1 MLTVYIHFV
10 YWKWKERNR
19 DSGKSIPQK
28 KSHSVEIADYAF
40 RTTE

>member
-19 DSGKSIPQK
+19 DSGKSIPK
-28 KSHSVEIADYAF
+28 KKIA
-40 RTTE
+40 

>member
-10 YWKWKERNR
+10 YWKWKESNR
-19 DSGKSIPQK
+19 DSGKGIKK

>member
-19 DSGKSIPQK
+19 DSGKSIPK
-28 KSHSVEIADYAF
+28 KNRIA
-40 RTTE
+40 